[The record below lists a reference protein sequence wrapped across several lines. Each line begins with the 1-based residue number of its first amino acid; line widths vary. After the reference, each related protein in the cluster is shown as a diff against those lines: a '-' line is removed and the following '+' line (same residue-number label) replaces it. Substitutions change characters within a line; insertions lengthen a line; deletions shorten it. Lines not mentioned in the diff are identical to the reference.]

1 MKEGVYKH
9 FKGGE
14 YGVLGVAEHS
24 ETGEKM
30 VVYCS
35 KKGRG
40 FKWWVQ
46 PLSQFTGKVKHNG
59 KTVPRFKYVAKQ

>member
-35 KKGRG
+35 KKGRASSGG
-40 FKWWVQ
+40 FGRWAN
-46 PLSQFTGKVKHNG
+46 S
-59 KTVPRFKYVAKQ
+59 PRR